1 MTSAGHFPL
10 ATHRDASITAAYVS
24 TDTREQWQLN
34 LSPSYSW
41 NAEGAWGQNANLSL
55 TVRLSTRITT
65 TIGPAVGASRSKF
78 QYVRDVADT
87 TSAAFSGRRHVLA
100 DLSQRQ
106 LTFDT
111 RVNRDLLAH
120 DDPGDVR
127 QTVHRKRALL

>member
-41 NAEGAWGQNANLSL
+41 NAEGGWGQNANLSL

-65 TIGPAVGASRSKF
+65 TIGQALGASRSKF